1 MSRYIVNEIYKG
13 IFDDRN
19 DIVLNGQNDCVARI
33 DVCNKKTNQRT
44 FIVITD
50 QIFFET
56 LDGEEYYS
64 LNNYQNAIVRFMEN
78 LNQIVIIQLNV
89 SENKEIVN
97 YSFYGDSKSE
107 DEIVELIKERMKNGR
122 FEKVESFIAT
132 DFYGDYIIGGKFTH
146 NEIIMDKKL

>member
-1 MSRYIVNEIYKG
+1 MVKQISEKIYKG

-19 DIVLNGQNDCVARI
+19 DIVLNVPNDCVARI

-64 LNNYQNAIVRFMEN
+64 LNDYKNAIVRFIEN

-89 SENKEIVN
+89 SENKNIVN
-97 YSFYGDSKSE
+97 YSFYGDSKNE
-107 DEIVELIKERMKNGR
+107 DEIIELIKERMKNGR
-122 FEKVESFIAT
+122 FENVESFIAT
-132 DFYGDYIIGGKFTH
+132 DFYGDYIIGGKFNH
-146 NEIIMDKKL
+146 NEIVMDKKL